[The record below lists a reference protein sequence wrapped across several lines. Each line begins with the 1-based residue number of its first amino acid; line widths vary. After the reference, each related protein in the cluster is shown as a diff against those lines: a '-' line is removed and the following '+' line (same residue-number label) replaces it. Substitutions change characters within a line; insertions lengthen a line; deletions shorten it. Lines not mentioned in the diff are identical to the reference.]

1 MKSRAVSFTVEWE
14 VSVAIVA
21 HFMLQYLFYKE
32 KQMLYSECWF
42 LTKGQMYCWGKGLSL
57 FYKNRC
63 YRVVFLSIYEYQPLF
78 QLLFCKVVVWIISL
92 LLLRPWCLSVFS
104 LSSCSVTGLATQL
117 HGFAEE
123 PSRCVFFFWTMGCR
137 CFFVVFTSIH
147 RPVKR
152 QGRRAKRGEDLNQC
166 DTRFEEERFK
176 NGQCEKEW
184 ERKWAVTP
192 WFLFVFIPGGVT
204 TQWRVR
210 RQEQVCLNTG
220 WALTGF

>member
-1 MKSRAVSFTVEWE
+1 MRGVCGDSCSFYVTVSL
-14 VSVAIVA
+14 
-21 HFMLQYLFYKE
+21 LQK

-42 LTKGQMYCWGKGLSL
+42 LTKGQMYCWGKRLFL

-137 CFFVVFTSIH
+137 CFLWCLQAFTGQWRDREGGQREGKTWTSVTH
-147 RPVKR
+147 ASR
-152 QGRRAKRGEDLNQC
+152 
-166 DTRFEEERFK
+166 K
-176 NGQCEKEW
+176 NGLKMDN
-184 ERKWAVTP
+184 
-192 WFLFVFIPGGVT
+192 
-204 TQWRVR
+204 VR
-210 RQEQVCLNTG
+210 RSERESETSHPGSCLSLFQVG
-220 WALTGF
+220 